1 MDIDK
6 IRQELQERKT
16 TLLDKQNRISR
27 HTRHREEPLP
37 QDFAEQATELENQEV
52 LVALDREVTDELRK
66 IERALKRIESD
77 EYELCVIC
85 GEEIPEARLQAIP
98 TTDRCVACATK
109 AEKG

>member
-1 MDIDK
+1 VDLDK
-6 IRQELQERKT
+6 IRQELQERKAA
-16 TLLDKQNRISR
+16 LLDKQNRISR

-66 IERALKRIESD
+66 IERAMIRIEAD
-77 EYELCVIC
+77 EYAFCVIC

-98 TTDRCVACATK
+98 TTDRCVECAAQ